1 VKVVEG
7 SEIYNFAIHHLV
19 HFSCKIRVN
28 ISQTELPRDVSARH
42 DIGRALALQSAIP
55 RAALHRAPPYARAG
69 AGPRP
74 AVRAPSRGSTPSQA
88 APAPRRI
95 EVPAPYRGQPH
106 PRAHL
111 SIRCR
116 PVRDAYISGGR
127 PSRRSYVPPPL
138 RLVPQPAALP
148 TRPEP
153 PAGAIGG
160 SRGEP
165 RA

>member
-1 VKVVEG
+1 LQKFELISVKHSYREM
-7 SEIYNFAIHHLV
+7 F
-19 HFSCKIRVN
+19 
-28 ISQTELPRDVSARH
+28 Q
-42 DIGRALALQSAIP
+42 RATTP
-55 RAALHRAPPYARAG
+55 AALSRSRARPRTLRLAMRCRTPPYARAM

-95 EVPAPYRGQPH
+95 EVPTPYRGRPH
-106 PRAHL
+106 PRAHR
-111 SIRCR
+111 SVRCR
-116 PVRDAYISGGR
+116 PVRDACISGCR
-127 PSRRSYVPPPL
+127 PSRRAYVPPPP

-153 PAGAIGG
+153 PAGAIGA

-165 RA
+165 RARPAALLY